1 MAAKQIFYDTDA
13 RERMLNGIRKLTKA
27 VSGTLGPSGHTVI
40 LQKRYG
46 SPVISNDGVT
56 IANEIELP
64 DAFENIGV
72 ELLKEVAS
80 RTAKEAGDGTTTAMI
95 YAAAIFR
102 EGLKNVTA
110 GAQPLQITRGIDR
123 AVRLVIDELRAM
135 SKPIA
140 SSTEIRQVAICAA
153 NHDVEIGRIIA
164 EAMERVGKD
173 GVVTIEEGTGLD
185 TTVDIVQGMQFDKG
199 YVSPHF
205 VTDVASMKCDLED
218 CYILVHEKKLTSAK
232 DLLPLLGNIA
242 KAGKALL
249 VIAEEIEDEA
259 LATLVVN
266 KLRGALKVA
275 AVKAPGFG
283 DRRIAMLED
292 IAVMTGATPI
302 MEALGT
308 QLEDVDLSSLGRAKK
323 VTLDKDTTLIIEGA
337 GKRTDIEAR
346 VMQIRT
352 HIESSEVDYDRE
364 ILKERLA
371 RLAGGIAQINVGAA
385 TETAMKER
393 AARVDDAVQACR
405 AAVEEGI
412 LPGGGVAML
421 RARRIL
427 APLMSD
433 DAGDESVGVAI
444 VYRALAFPLRQIAI
458 NCGLEGSIVVAKVEE
473 AKDANV
479 GFNALSHTYED
490 LIDAGVIVP
499 TRVERV
505 ALENAASIA
514 GLLLSTDCAIA
525 EIKEKTRPAAAFG
538 TRNMEG
544 LDC

>member
-140 SSTEIRQVAICAA
+140 SSTEIRQVATCAA

-499 TRVERV
+499 TKVERV
-505 ALENAASIA
+505 ALENAASVA
-514 GLLLSTDCAIA
+514 GLLLTTDCAIA
-525 EIKEKTRPAAAFG
+525 EIKEKKRSASPSG
-538 TRNMEG
+538 TSDMGDFNY
-544 LDC
+544 